1 MTQPNQEW
9 ERVPDTGADAGGF
22 GVSNKRRRAMLAI
35 DLIAKLLKHPLA
47 EVVADINGCCK
58 IKLVWDTDDDS
69 ACWMI
74 VEAGDV

>member
-1 MTQPNQEW
+1 
-9 ERVPDTGADAGGF
+9 
-22 GVSNKRRRAMLAI
+22 MLAI